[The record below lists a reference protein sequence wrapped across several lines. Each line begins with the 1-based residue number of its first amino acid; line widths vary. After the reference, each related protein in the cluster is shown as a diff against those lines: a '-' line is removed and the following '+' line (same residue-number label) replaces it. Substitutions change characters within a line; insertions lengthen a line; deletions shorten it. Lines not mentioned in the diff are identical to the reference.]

1 MPRLKTTSVD
11 TPELRELV
19 ASIVSSCE
27 VDIDYKEVCSTLTSD
42 AKSFNTIA
50 GAVAG
55 HAPLIN
61 AMATIAADR
70 ANEVAYITAIK
81 QSEAVATR
89 AVDTI
94 KQAITA
100 ALAEPEAT
108 PAKVRRKL
116 NSVLPSGKANVVQQ
130 QIERFCAPKAALI
143 PLLLLGEQGAGKTYG
158 VRLAAK
164 NYDHFVEVPCHAGME
179 AKDFIGGPLPDGNV
193 FSWTDGGVAR
203 AFRLAAAG
211 KSVLLLVDEIFRVPA
226 SQRSVFL
233 TCLSP
238 DETGPE
244 PVYKLKTERVI
255 GGKGDVRH
263 TEELCAPVANL
274 SIVATTNIGGQFNVS
289 EDDPA
294 MAERWQFHYV
304 YCTADEIQR
313 VIKNVLLEYSANE
326 AEANEL
332 SVKYTAF
339 WQKASELKKLGTIN
353 LAPTI
358 RTLTRAAK
366 IATAHTA
373 IAHHQAVMTVAP
385 MWAGTDLDGR
395 LNTAQI
401 ENIALASKGAF
412 KC

>member
-1 MPRLKTTSVD
+1 MPRKSTTLD

-19 ASIVSSCE
+19 TEIVGSCE
-27 VDIDYKEVCSTLTSD
+27 VDIDYDTVCSTLTSD
-42 AKSFNTIA
+42 AKSFNAIA
-50 GAVAG
+50 GGVAG
-55 HAPLIN
+55 HSSVVNSCRGIAEVK
-61 AMATIAADR
+61 AT
-70 ANEVAYITAIK
+70 ETAI
-81 QSEAVATR
+81 AVATARADAIATR
-89 AVDTI
+89 AVDAI
-94 KQAITA
+94 KQAINA

-116 NSVLPSGKANVVQQ
+116 APVIPTAISPIAKEVQTYCSPKRAVV
-130 QIERFCAPKAALI
+130 

-158 VRLAAK
+158 VRSEAK
-164 NYDHFVEVPCHAGME
+164 NYDHFIEVPCHAGME
-179 AKDFIGGPLPDGNV
+179 AKDFIGGPLPDGNI

-211 KSVLLLVDEIFRVPA
+211 KSVLLLVDEIFRVPQA
-226 SQRSVFL
+226 QRSVFL

-238 DETGPE
+238 DETGEE

-255 GGKGDVRH
+255 GVKGDVRH
-263 TEELCAPVANL
+263 TEELVAPVANL
-274 SIVATTNIGGQFNVS
+274 SIVGTTNIGGQFSVS

-304 YCTADEIQR
+304 YCSAAEIGR
-313 VIKNVLLEYSANE
+313 VIQSVLESGGMSNADAASL
-326 AEANEL
+326 
-332 SVKYTAF
+332 TAMYVQF
-339 WQKASELKKLGTIN
+339 WTKASELKKLGTIN

-366 IATAHTA
+366 IATADTA
-373 IAHHQAVMTVAP
+373 KAHYEAVMRVAP

-401 ENIALASKGAF
+401 ENINIAAKGSF

>member
-1 MPRLKTTSVD
+1 MPRKSATLD

-19 ASIVSSCE
+19 TEIVGSCE
-27 VDIDYKEVCSTLTSD
+27 VDIDYDTVCSTLTGD
-42 AKSFNTIA
+42 TKTTNLLAGAIA
-50 GAVAG
+50 GHSSLV
-55 HAPLIN
+55 N
-61 AMATIAADR
+61 TMATIASDR
-70 ANEVAYITAIK
+70 AKDVAL
-81 QSEAVATR
+81 SVATTTANDLTER
-89 AVDTI
+89 AIETL
-94 KQAITA
+94 KAAIAT

-116 NSVLPSGKANVVQQ
+116 AAVVPPTGISPIAREVQTY
-130 QIERFCAPKAALI
+130 CAPKRAVV

-158 VRLAAK
+158 VRSEAK
-164 NYDHFVEVPCHAGME
+164 SYDHFIEVPCHAGME
-179 AKDFIGGPLPDGNV
+179 AKDFIGGPLPDGNI

-211 KSVLLLVDEIFRVPA
+211 FSVLLLVDEIFRVPTA
-226 SQRSVFL
+226 QRSVFL

-238 DETGPE
+238 DETGDE

-255 GGKGDVRH
+255 GVKGDVRH
-263 TEELCAPVANL
+263 TEELMAPVANL
-274 SIVATTNIGGQFNVS
+274 SIVGTTNIGGQFNVS

-304 YCTADEIQR
+304 YCSAAEIGR
-313 VIKNVLLEYSANE
+313 VIQSVLESGGMSNADAVSL
-326 AEANEL
+326 
-332 SVKYTAF
+332 TALYVQF
-339 WQKASELKKLGTIN
+339 WTKASELKKLGTIN

-358 RTLTRAAK
+358 RTLTRAVK
-366 IATAHTA
+366 IATAPTA
-373 IAHHQAVMTVAP
+373 KAHYEAVMKIAP

-401 ENIALASKGAF
+401 ENINIAAKGSF

>member
-1 MPRLKTTSVD
+1 MPRLKTTSID

-19 ASIVSSCE
+19 TNIVMSCE
-27 VDIDYKEVCSTLTSD
+27 VDIDYKDVCSTLTSD
-42 AKSFNTIA
+42 AASFNTIA

-55 HAPLIN
+55 HSALVN
-61 AMATIAADR
+61 AMATIADNR
-70 ANEVAYITAIK
+70 AKDVAYSTAIST
-81 QSEAVATR
+81 SEAVATR
-89 AVDTI
+89 AIDTI
-94 KQAITA
+94 KQAVAA